1 MKILAKINFKNKKY
15 FKLNRIKQMIEIEKE
30 KGYFKLLMINREK
43 HKKIKGIRN

>member
-1 MKILAKINFKNKKY
+1 
-15 FKLNRIKQMIEIEKE
+15 MIEIEKE